1 MGFTLAG
8 LLLLSVAPSF
18 GWLLVAAVLVGTGS
32 SVFHPES
39 SRVARMA
46 SGGRHGL
53 AQSLFQVGGNVGS
66 ALGPLLAA
74 LFIIPHGQRSVAW
87 FSLAALFGIVV
98 LTGIGRWYSANRAR
112 LKPRGDGVTVELPRK
127 RAGRAGGAGRA
138 GVLKYFYLASLNS
151 YFTFYLIDKFGLST
165 REAQLY
171 LFLFLAAVA
180 VGTVVGGPVGD
191 RIGRKIV
198 IWVSILGVAPFTLML
213 PHANLFW
220 TAVLVVIIGAVLASA
235 FSAIVVY
242 AQELVPG
249 KVGMI
254 AGLFFGLSFGMGG
267 LGAAALGRLA
277 DATSIGYVYQ
287 VCAYLPLLGVVAI
300 LLPKMGQARLRG
312 VAASGPA
319 APGPLAISGHAAQ
332 LRAGRFDADDLAAV
346 AMMDDGDAGA
356 AQLLQLRGR
365 DGEAARQLGVA
376 DGGRPAAAVLAGEAP
391 VVVERPG
398 HQRRAVGQRQ
408 RGVAHRVLAVGRN
421 TAHSEVSGRRR
432 PAQDGEDAGAEQID
446 EGEPASGREQQVE
459 QVAGAGPA
467 RGDDHDASLDLMPR
481 SGLVQRARRTCLRS
495 MTLGKLTSV
504 VSRLTIQ

>member
-1 MGFTLAG
+1 MRTMNSAQNPVASVTDATLPTPASTSAAAPPASDPSTAFKVLGAISVAHLMNDMIQSILLAIYPMLKASFSLSFAQIGMITLVYQLAASLLQPFIGFYTDRHPKPYSLPVGMGFTLVG

-74 LFIIPHGQRSVAW
+74 LFIIPHGQGSVAW

-98 LTGIGRWYSANRAR
+98 LTGIGRWYSANRVR
-112 LKPRGDGVTVELPRK
+112 LKPRARRDAAGNGLSRNQVLGALTVL
-127 RAGRAGGAGRA
+127 
-138 GVLKYFYLASLNS
+138 GVLVFSKYFYLASLNS
-151 YFTFYLIDKFGLST
+151 YFTFYLIGKFGLSV

-180 VGTVVGGPVGD
+180 VGTVVGGPIGD
-191 RIGRKIV
+191 RVGRKIV

-213 PHANLFW
+213 PYANLFW
-220 TAVLVVIIGAVLASA
+220 TGALVVVIGMVLASA

-254 AGLFFGLSFGMGG
+254 AGLFFGFAFGMGG
-267 LGAAALGRLA
+267 VGAAALGKLA
-277 DATSIGYVYQ
+277 DATSLGYVYQ

-300 LLPKMGQARLRG
+300 LLPNVEK
-312 VAASGPA
+312 P
-319 APGPLAISGHAAQ
+319 
-332 LRAGRFDADDLAAV
+332 RAGNT
-346 AMMDDGDAGA
+346 
-356 AQLLQLRGR
+356 RG
-365 DGEAARQLGVA
+365 
-376 DGGRPAAAVLAGEAP
+376 
-391 VVVERPG
+391 
-398 HQRRAVGQRQ
+398 
-408 RGVAHRVLAVGRN
+408 
-421 TAHSEVSGRRR
+421 
-432 PAQDGEDAGAEQID
+432 
-446 EGEPASGREQQVE
+446 
-459 QVAGAGPA
+459 
-467 RGDDHDASLDLMPR
+467 
-481 SGLVQRARRTCLRS
+481 
-495 MTLGKLTSV
+495 
-504 VSRLTIQ
+504 